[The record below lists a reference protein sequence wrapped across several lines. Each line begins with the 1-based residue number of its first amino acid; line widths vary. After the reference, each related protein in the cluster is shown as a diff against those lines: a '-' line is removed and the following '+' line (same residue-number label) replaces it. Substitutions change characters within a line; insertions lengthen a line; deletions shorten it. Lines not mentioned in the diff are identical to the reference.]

1 MASNERSVET
11 TASPQAAWK
20 IWSDTSTWPEWNPD
34 VQSMTLTGPFA
45 AGTSG
50 TMKTK
55 QGTRAIQLTEVVAGQ
70 SFRLETTVIPLTRFA
85 FECKV
90 SPSAAGKT
98 TTLSQA
104 IVVGGPLGGLVGGMM
119 GKQIANTFP
128 ALLQGLARKAEKSEG
143 RG

>member
-1 MASNERSVET
+1 LASNERSVET
-11 TASPQAAWK
+11 AASPQAAWK
-20 IWSDTSTWPEWNPD
+20 IWSDTSTWPAWNAD
-34 VQSMTLTGPFA
+34 VQSMTLNGPFA
-45 AGTSG
+45 VGTTG

-55 QGTRAIQLTEVVAGQ
+55 QGTRAITLTEVIPGK

-90 SPSAAGKT
+90 APGSAGKT
-98 TTLSQA
+98 TLSQT

-119 GKQIANTFP
+119 GKQIADTFP
-128 ALLQGLARKAEKSEG
+128 ALLEGLAREAEKSEG